1 MIKTEFRVSLK
12 MKKFYFLM
20 SFILCLFLA
29 ACSKKE
35 SEIAT
40 EQNAQV
46 SADEKL
52 GTKWGDEVTSHVT
65 EVNLKRL
72 SDQPIAESQVR
83 YANKQ
88 YQGKTVNSIS
98 LAAGKISFSI
108 VDDVDAVLPLFRE
121 GQSYFLAGQDGQ
133 SYQLKY
139 ENHTDSTFEVVAS
152 VDGIDVLD
160 GSNASRTNSGYVLH
174 PHSELKIEG
183 FRKSDSAVASFTFS
197 KPEDAYAANS
207 NNGSIQNTGIIGTV
221 IYQLETPDSKDDIN
235 DSSKYAP
242 PPKAFP
248 ADNN

>member
-1 MIKTEFRVSLK
+1 MIKTEFRVGLK
-12 MKKFYFLM
+12 MKKFYFLI

-52 GTKWGDEVTSHVT
+52 GTKWGDEDTSHVT

-108 VDDVDAVLPLFRE
+108 VDDADAVLPLFRE
-121 GQSYFLAGQDGQ
+121 GQSYYLAGQDGQ

-160 GSNASRTNSGYVLH
+160 GSTASRTNSGYVLH
-174 PHSELKIEG
+174 PHSEMKIEG

-207 NNGSIQNTGIIGTV
+207 NNGLIQNTGIIGTV
-221 IYQLETPDSKDDIN
+221 IYQLETPDSKDEIN

>member
-1 MIKTEFRVSLK
+1 MIKTEFRVGLK
-12 MKKFYFLM
+12 MKKFYFLI

-108 VDDVDAVLPLFRE
+108 VDDADAVLPLFRE
-121 GQSYFLAGQDGQ
+121 GQSYYLAGQDGQ

-160 GSNASRTNSGYVLH
+160 GS
-174 PHSELKIEG
+174 
-183 FRKSDSAVASFTFS
+183 
-197 KPEDAYAANS
+197 
-207 NNGSIQNTGIIGTV
+207 TV
-221 IYQLETPDSKDDIN
+221 ICAELAGDFHLGYARQLTDK
-235 DSSKYAP
+235 SSLLFDL
-242 PPKAFP
+242 AF
-248 ADNN
+248 

>member
-108 VDDVDAVLPLFRE
+108 VDDADAVLPLFRE

-160 GSNASRTNSGYVLH
+160 GSTASRTNSGYVLH